1 MDLIL
6 EQFYRDGQ
14 ALLEMLDQ
22 PESPNLGTFEQP
34 ADQHP
39 GRRWLEPDE
48 KQRVIEA
55 CKPTGHIDYMS
66 ITRAV
71 SG

>member
-6 EQFYRDGQ
+6 ERFYQEGQ
-14 ALLEMLDQ
+14 ALLEMLEHPD
-22 PESPNLGTFEQP
+22 SPDLGTFEQP

-48 KQRVIEA
+48 KRRAIEA
-55 CKPTGHIDYMS
+55 CRRTGHIDYMS

-71 SG
+71 AG